1 MSEQA
6 QQYLPPPEFVID
18 TLRQQL
24 VNVQDKVN
32 MLEIQNGFLNTVIS
46 GLSHQ
51 LEHAAGIEHDV
62 HEGDAGPD
70 ISESLAADP
79 DAQ

>member
-1 MSEQA
+1 MSEQT

-32 MLEIQNGFLNTVIS
+32 MLEIQNGFLNTVIQ

-51 LEHAAGIEHDV
+51 LDHANGVEHGEHVEDP
-62 HEGDAGPD
+62 DGPD
-70 ISESLAADP
+70 LDADP